1 MNKPKRFKKK
11 KERKGRKKEKEK
23 EKEKER
29 KGRKKGKGKAKQC
42 EQVLSGY
49 LRSEE
54 FRDSRDVAVP
64 TDPDVVFGK

>member
-11 KERKGRKKEKEK
+11 KKRKEKK
-23 EKEKER
+23 KKKER
-29 KGRKKGKGKAKQC
+29 KGRKKGKGKAREC